1 MKIYDIVSENKDLP
15 KGNPV
20 AKNLNKFNKPAT
32 YTDRKKAMKKGERKH
47 KGAPIDEAPVGALK
61 QMGRKL
67 GAKAAGAVGMKGTA
81 AGLSGSAK
89 TGDVARDLNVS
100 LKGYAGETG
109 LNLKQLDA
117 QDLAAF
123 LKSKGFPTTP
133 LANVTGA
140 LTPKQIDQALLQAS
154 QEKAKASG
162 AKAGSGVA
170 GSTAATGKPAPAAG
184 GTMQKALDATGRPA
198 PAGKAAPAAKPQAKP
213 APVAAEKPA
222 AEPQAK
228 PAAGGKQPP
237 TPKVGDT
244 VTYVNAKG
252 QKKQAQVNKILTTKD
267 AQGDPQ
273 IQLTA
278 NGAEFAVDT
287 KSIQSVKP
295 AAAPAAAPSADAAPD
310 PTIAKQI
317 QTVQAEIKKL
327 NAKQKQE
334 LVGMI

>member
-32 YTDRKKAMKKGERKH
+32 HTDRKKAMKKGERKH
-47 KGAPIDEAPVGALK
+47 KGAPIDEAPVGVLK

-81 AGLSGSAK
+81 AGLSGAAK
-89 TGDVARDLNVS
+89 TGDVARDLNVA

-140 LTPKQIDQALLQAS
+140 LTPKQIDQALLQAA

-170 GSTAATGKPAPAAG
+170 GSTAASGKPAGPAG
-184 GTMQKALDATGRPA
+184 GGITQKALDATGGPA
-198 PAGKAAPAAKPQAKP
+198 PAGKAAPAAEPQA
-213 APVAAEKPA
+213 KPA

-228 PAAGGKQPP
+228 PAAGAAEKPAPKPVSAAP

-278 NGAEFAVDT
+278 NGAEFAVD
-287 KSIQSVKP
+287 KKAIQSVE
-295 AAAPAAAPSADAAPD
+295 PAAAPSADAAPD
-310 PTIAKQI
+310 PAIAKQI

>member
-32 YTDRKKAMKKGERKH
+32 HTDRKKAMKKGERKH
-47 KGAPIDEAPVGALK
+47 KGTPIDEAPVGVFK

-81 AGLSGSAK
+81 AGLSGAAK
-89 TGDVARDLNVS
+89 TGDVARDLNVA

-140 LTPKQIDQALLQAS
+140 LTPKQIDQALLQAA

-170 GSTAATGKPAPAAG
+170 GSTAASGKPAPAG
-184 GTMQKALDATGRPA
+184 GGITQKALDATGGPA
-198 PAGKAAPAAKPQAKP
+198 PAGKAA
-213 APVAAEKPA
+213 PA

-228 PAAGGKQPP
+228 PAAGAAEKPAPKPVSAAP

-278 NGAEFAVDT
+278 NGAEFAVD
-287 KSIQSVKP
+287 KKAIQSVEP
-295 AAAPAAAPSADAAPD
+295 ASAPSADAAPD
-310 PTIAKQI
+310 PAIAKQI

>member
-32 YTDRKKAMKKGERKH
+32 HTDRKKAMKKGERKH
-47 KGAPIDEAPVGALK
+47 KGTPIDEAPVGVLK

-81 AGLSGSAK
+81 AGLSGAAK
-89 TGDVARDLNVS
+89 TGDVARDLNVA

-140 LTPKQIDQALLQAS
+140 LTPKQIDQALLQAA

-170 GSTAATGKPAPAAG
+170 GSTAASGKPAPAG
-184 GTMQKALDATGRPA
+184 GGITQKALDATSGPA
-198 PAGKAAPAAKPQAKP
+198 PAGKAAPAAEPQA
-213 APVAAEKPA
+213 KPA

-228 PAAGGKQPP
+228 PAAEPQAKPAAKPVSAAP

-278 NGAEFAVDT
+278 NGAEFAVD
-287 KSIQSVKP
+287 KKAIQSVE
-295 AAAPAAAPSADAAPD
+295 PAAAPSADAAPD
-310 PTIAKQI
+310 PAIAKQI

>member
-1 MKIYDIVSENKDLP
+1 MNIYDIVSENKDLP

-32 YTDRKKAMKKGERKH
+32 HTDRKKAMKKGERKH
-47 KGAPIDEAPVGALK
+47 KGAPIDEAPVGVFK

-81 AGLSGSAK
+81 AGLSGAAK
-89 TGDVARDLNVS
+89 TGDVARDLNVA

-170 GSTAATGKPAPAAG
+170 GSTAATGKPSCSYSP
-184 GTMQKALDATGRPA
+184 QQTG
-198 PAGKAAPAAKPQAKP
+198 
-213 APVAAEKPA
+213 
-222 AEPQAK
+222 
-228 PAAGGKQPP
+228 
-237 TPKVGDT
+237 
-244 VTYVNAKG
+244 
-252 QKKQAQVNKILTTKD
+252 
-267 AQGDPQ
+267 
-273 IQLTA
+273 
-278 NGAEFAVDT
+278 
-287 KSIQSVKP
+287 
-295 AAAPAAAPSADAAPD
+295 
-310 PTIAKQI
+310 
-317 QTVQAEIKKL
+317 
-327 NAKQKQE
+327 
-334 LVGMI
+334 

>member
-1 MKIYDIVSENKDLP
+1 MNIYDIVSENKDLP

-32 YTDRKKAMKKGERKH
+32 HTDRKKAMKKGDRKH

-81 AGLSGSAK
+81 AGLSGAAK
-89 TGDVARDLNVS
+89 TGDVARDLNVA

-140 LTPKQIDQALLQAS
+140 LTPKQIDQALLQAA

-170 GSTAATGKPAPAAG
+170 GSTAATGKPSPAG
-184 GTMQKALDATGRPA
+184 SGIIQKAQAATGGPA
-198 PAGKAAPAAKPQAKP
+198 PTT
-213 APVAAEKPA
+213 
-222 AEPQAK
+222 PQAK
-228 PAAGGKQPP
+228 PAAGAAEKPAPKPVSAAP

-278 NGAEFAVDT
+278 NGAEFAVD
-287 KSIQSVKP
+287 KKAIQSVE
-295 AAAPAAAPSADAAPD
+295 PAAAPSADAAPD
-310 PTIAKQI
+310 PTVAKQI
-317 QTVQAEIKKL
+317 EAVKAKIQKL
-327 NAKQKQE
+327 NAQQKQE